1 LAIVEQAR
9 LRLGRLRRRQPQ
21 FHFERTDMANAIL
34 TPTAVTREALRVL
47 HQKLNFVGSITREYD
62 DSFARQGAKIGDT
75 LKVRLPNQYTVRT
88 GTTLVAQD
96 TTEAAVDLK
105 VQTQKGVD
113 LNFTSVDLTMSLD
126 DFSDRVLEPAMSVL
140 AANIEA
146 DAMSMYKDVSNQV
159 DNQGQAASFAKVLQ
173 GRKIL
178 VDNLAPLA
186 GRTCNLN
193 TQDNVD
199 LVDAL
204 KGLFNDQTSIAK
216 QNREGF
222 MGRTAGFDFMEN
234 TLWPSHNRGAASATY
249 TTSTQVGALPV
260 AATPVTAITVATGS
274 GTAVKGDVFTI
285 AGVYRVHPET
295 KQSTGILQQ
304 FAVAADFA
312 GGAGSIA
319 ITPSIVLSGAYQ
331 NVIIPSTSA
340 TAALSFSGTI
350 STPHG
355 LSMAYQKGAFAFAT
369 ADMVMPRGVDF
380 AAREVFDGVSMRI
393 VRQYDIN
400 NDKFPC
406 RLDVLYGFKTIRP
419 QLACRL
425 ANH

>member
-1 LAIVEQAR
+1 
-9 LRLGRLRRRQPQ
+9 
-21 FHFERTDMANAIL
+21 MANAIL

-62 DSFARQGAKIGDT
+62 DSFARQGAKVGDT
-75 LKVRLPNQYTVRT
+75 LKVRLPNQYVVRS
-88 GTTLVAQD
+88 GATLAAQD
-96 TTEAAVDLK
+96 TTEQSVDLK

-113 LNFTSVDLTMSLD
+113 LNFTSIDLTLSLD
-126 DFSDRVLEPAMSVL
+126 DFSERVIEPAMSVL
-140 AANIEA
+140 AATIEA
-146 DAMSMYKDVSNQV
+146 DAMTMYRDVYNQV
-159 DNQGQAASFAKVLQ
+159 NNQGAAATFAKILQ

-186 GRTCNLN
+186 SRTANLN

-204 KGLFNDQTSIAK
+204 KGLFNDRATIAK
-216 QNREGF
+216 QHREGF

-234 TLWPSHNRGAASATY
+234 TLWPSHPRSAANGAYLINGAS
-249 TTSTQVGALPV
+249 Q
-260 AATPVTAITVATGS
+260 TGS
-274 GTAVKGDVFTI
+274 TLTVDTGANAPAQGDVFTI
-285 AGVYRVHPET
+285 AGVFRVHPET

-304 FAVAADFA
+304 FVVGASATSTSWPISPAIVTTGALQNVSNAPADN
-312 GGAGSIA
+312 GA
-319 ITPSIVLSGAYQ
+319 ITIAGTA
-331 NVIIPSTSA
+331 STN
-340 TAALSFSGTI
+340 
-350 STPHG
+350 HG
-355 LSMAYQKGAFAFAT
+355 LSMAYHKSAFAFAT

-380 AAREVFDGVSMRI
+380 AAREAFDGVSMRI

>member
-1 LAIVEQAR
+1 
-9 LRLGRLRRRQPQ
+9 
-21 FHFERTDMANAIL
+21 MANTIL
-34 TPTAVTREALRVL
+34 TATAVTREALRVL
-47 HQKLNFVGSITREYD
+47 HQKLNFVGTITRDYD
-62 DSFARQGAKIGDT
+62 DTFARQGAKVGDT
-75 LKVRLPNQYTVRT
+75 LKIRLPNQYAVRT
-88 GTTLVAQD
+88 GAALQGGTGQD
-96 TTEAAVDLK
+96 TTETSVDLK

-126 DFSDRVLEPAMSVL
+126 DFSDRILEPAMSVL

-146 DAMSMYKDVSNQV
+146 DAMGMYKDVYNQV
-159 DNQGQAASFAKVLQ
+159 NNHGAAAQFSHVLQ

-178 VDNLAPLA
+178 VDNLAPLS

-204 KGLFNDQTSIAK
+204 KGLFNDSATVSR

-234 TLWPSHNRGAASATY
+234 TLWPAHLRGGASAAY
-249 TTSTQVGALPV
+249 TTNTTTTSLP
-260 AATPVTAITVATGS
+260 ASATPVTAITVAS
-274 GTAVKGDVFTI
+274 GTGGMNRGDVFTI
-285 AGVYRVHPET
+285 AGVFRVHPET
-295 KQSTGILQQ
+295 KAVLTNQLQP
-304 FAVAADFA
+304 FVVTADYA
-312 GGAGSIA
+312 GGAGVVPICPA
-319 ITPSIVLSGAYQ
+319 IVLSGAAQ
-331 NVIIPSTSA
+331 NVAIPSGSA
-340 TAALSFSGTI
+340 TASLTFAGTAGQA
-350 STPHG
+350 SG

-380 AAREVFDGVSMRI
+380 ASREVFDGVSMRI

-400 NDKFPC
+400 SDRFPC
-406 RLDVLYGFKTIRP
+406 RLDVLYGYKTIRP

-425 ANH
+425 ANR

>member
-1 LAIVEQAR
+1 
-9 LRLGRLRRRQPQ
+9 
-21 FHFERTDMANAIL
+21 MANAFL

-47 HQKLNFVGSITREYD
+47 HQKLNFVGSITRDYD

-75 LKVRLPNQYTVRT
+75 LKIRLPNQYVVRSGSALST
-88 GTTLVAQD
+88 GTVLD
-96 TTEAAVDLK
+96 TTESTADLK

-113 LNFTSVDLTMSLD
+113 LNFTSVDLTLALD
-126 DFSDRVLEPAMSVL
+126 DFSERILEPAMAVL

-146 DAMSMYKDVSNQV
+146 DAMTMYKDVYNQV
-159 DNQGQAASFAKVLQ
+159 DNQGQPATFNKVLQ

-178 VDNLAPLA
+178 VDNLAPLN

-199 LVDAL
+199 MVDAL
-204 KGLFNDQTSIAK
+204 KGLFNDQTTISQ

-234 TLWPSHNRGAASATY
+234 TLWPSHPRGAATALY
-249 TTSTQVGALPV
+249 TTNTTTGTLPV
-260 AATPVTAITVATGS
+260 VSTPVTAITVATGT
-274 GTAVKGDVFTI
+274 GAAVRGDVFTI
-285 AGVYRVHPET
+285 AGVFRVHPET
-295 KQSTGILQQ
+295 KQSTGIPQQ
-304 FAVAADFA
+304 FAVAADYA
-312 GGAGSIA
+312 GGGGSLS
-319 ITPSIVLSGAYQ
+319 ITPSIILAGPYQ
-331 NVIIPSTSA
+331 NVVIPTPSA
-340 TAALSFSGTI
+340 TAVLSFSGTI
-350 STPHG
+350 STSYG
-355 LSMAYQKGAFAFAT
+355 LSMAYQKGAFAFAS

-380 AAREVFDGVSMRI
+380 AAREAFDGVSMRI

-400 NDKFPC
+400 SDKFPC